1 MKQIQKFIGVIA
13 LAGIFSLK
21 VPAQEIQMA
30 IPHII
35 HVSTS
40 LECIEMTNI
49 VFSHDKTVMNF
60 RLKSGTDSIIIN
72 PDAFI
77 VEDGG
82 IRHGLLETDKA
93 SGQDRFIIRKGNECT
108 LCFEPC
114 IKKNTKCIDFYN
126 GGDGMMIGIHDS
138 RTPLNI
144 PEKEYRMTA
153 HEVDNSMFLPGRI
166 EISGKVRNNGT
177 GKKIYCQ
184 YLHFYTDSDRA
195 DKYAAVNDD
204 GTFHLSFAADHPGM
218 LAFFCMDEESDV
230 THGDADALAW
240 NIYARPGDKLE
251 MDFDI
256 NKYHDFDIRNLSGRP
271 NYTKLSLYGLN
282 LINSVSLKASEN
294 DDLQKGRVEIRE
306 AYKRNRELAKYI
318 IWHYGFSDTEAA
330 LYLDKLLF
338 AYSSGMGSINIQA
351 IQRVQEERTNRE
363 LDWLEDT
370 DSLNALVDLS
380 YLKELDPYNK
390 DYFCNTDFHN
400 AYGRV
405 PPVFEQI
412 RKDVYANHKDLSVA
426 EKEVRILHE
435 QNEALN
441 KITGWKGLTNI
452 AQAMYVYHM
461 YQIRGSNGFKKLST
475 TAPLEAIQN
484 ELTHPYL
491 INSAKEI
498 YDEYVLDGEIG
509 NIN

>member
-1 MKQIQKFIGVIA
+1 MKQIQTFIGVIA

-30 IPHII
+30 IPDI
-35 HVSTS
+35 VYASTS

-60 RLKSGTDSIIIN
+60 RLKPGVDSININ

-77 VEDGG
+77 VENGG
-82 IRHGLLETDKA
+82 IRHGLLETAMA
-93 SGQDRFIIRKGNECT
+93 SGQDASIIRKGDEYT

-114 IKKNTKCIDFYN
+114 INMNTKCIDFYN
-126 GGDGMMIGIHDS
+126 GGKGMILGIHDS
-138 RTPLNI
+138 KTPLNI
-144 PEKEYRMTA
+144 PEKDYRMTA
-153 HEVDNSMFLPGRI
+153 DEVDNSMFQPGRI
-166 EISGKVRNNGT
+166 EISGKVRNIGT

-195 DKYAAVNDD
+195 DKYAPVNDD
-204 GTFHLSFAADHPGM
+204 GSFHLSFTADHPGM
-218 LAFFCMDEESDV
+218 LVFFCMDEASDI

-251 MDFDI
+251 IDFDI
-256 NKYHDFDIRNLSGRP
+256 NKYHDFDIRNHSGRP

-282 LINSVSLKASEN
+282 LINSVSFKATEN
-294 DDLQKGRVEIRE
+294 DDLQKGREEIRE
-306 AYKRNRELAKYI
+306 AYRRNKELAKYI

-351 IQRVQEERTNRE
+351 IQRVQEERIARE
-363 LDWLEDT
+363 VDWLEDT

-380 YLKELDPYNK
+380 YLKELDPYNTE
-390 DYFCNTDFHN
+390 YFCNTDFHN

-412 RKDVYANHKDLSVA
+412 RKDVYASHKDMSVA
-426 EKEVRILHE
+426 EKEVMILHE

-441 KITGWKGLTNI
+441 KLTGWTGLTNI
-452 AQAMYVYHM
+452 AQAMYVYKM
-461 YQIRGSNGFKKLST
+461 YKIRSSNGFKKLET
-475 TAPLEAIQN
+475 TEPLEAIQK

-498 YDEYVLDGEIG
+498 YDEYVME
-509 NIN
+509 